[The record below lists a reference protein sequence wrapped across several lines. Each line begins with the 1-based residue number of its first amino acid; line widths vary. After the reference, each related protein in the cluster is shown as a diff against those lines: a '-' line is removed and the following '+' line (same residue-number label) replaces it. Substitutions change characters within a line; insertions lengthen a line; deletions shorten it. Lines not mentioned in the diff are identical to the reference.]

1 MSQKANVLRGKTP
14 VQLLQEMAMKMKSP
28 VPAYQYTGETT
39 SPLGLQ
45 AKLFTHS
52 VAALG
57 KQATGVGRTKQDSKH
72 EAAWQ
77 LLRVLLNLP
86 PEEEDDSMAA
96 ADQHNQAAVM
106 EQSVDRVSQ
115 LRDICIQR
123 NFPLPEFELVRSF
136 GPSHAPSFEYE
147 VRIRDIVRRGTHST
161 KKGAKQIACQ
171 EMIKTL
177 QAMPV
182 DDTFLQVVSIDDAI
196 EEEEQSDDHII
207 KTYYE
212 YSQSDNKKKL
222 GVSIAD
228 RHRFFLDLP
237 SVRIAEA
244 HRIMM
249 NGEETVREKCH
260 TIPTALGLKF
270 KITPNNP
277 VLTSH
282 SGKPMHTFELLNS
295 EYDCFIF
302 KENEDT
308 FYKEVYQYFCLRT
321 NFRQVSTKL

>member
-1 MSQKANVLRGKTP
+1 MP
-14 VQLLQEMAMKMKSP
+14 VQLLQEMAMKIKSP
-28 VPAYQYTGETT
+28 IPVYHFTGETT
-39 SPLGLQ
+39 SPLGPQ
-45 AKLFTHS
+45 SKIFSYT
-52 VAALG
+52 VAAMG
-57 KQATGVGRTKQDSKH
+57 KQATGVGRTKQDAKH

-86 PEEEDDSMAA
+86 PEEEHDSKAA
-96 ADQHNQAAVM
+96 ADQPNQPAVM
-106 EQSVDRVSQ
+106 EQLVDRVCQ
-115 LRDICIQR
+115 LRDICVQR

-182 DDTFLQVVSIDDAI
+182 DETLLQIVSIDEAI
-196 EEEEQSDDHII
+196 EEEEKSEDHII

-228 RHRFFLDLP
+228 RWRFFLDLP
-237 SVRIAEA
+237 KERIAEA
-244 HRIMM
+244 HRIMA
-249 NGEETVREKCH
+249 NDEETVREKCH
-260 TIPTALGLKF
+260 AIPTALGLKF

-277 VLTSH
+277 VLTTH
-282 SGKPMHTFELLNS
+282 SGKPVHTFELMNS

-302 KENEDT
+302 KENEDA

-321 NFRQVSTKL
+321 NFQQVC